1 MLVVPADT
9 PVNTPVADPI
19 VATLVEPELHVP
31 PVVPSLKV
39 AVEPA
44 QSVSVPVIDA
54 GPAFTVIV
62 FIAVHPEVKL

>member
-9 PVNTPVADPI
+9 PVTTPVADPI
-19 VATLVEPELHVP
+19 VATPVEPELHVP

-54 GPAFTVIV
+54 GAVFTVTI
-62 FIAVHPEVKL
+62 